1 MKFLLCTWGSS
12 GDLHPFLSL
21 GNELRDRG
29 HEVTLVGLGIW
40 EEKARQAGL
49 QFVAAEPGR
58 KPDEMAIHPDLFSHR
73 NFGLDSFRILM
84 RDFVLPTFEPWT
96 ECLLRLAPSFDCL
109 VAHSFV
115 LVAPVIAEKIG
126 IRFVSASLAPGV
138 IPSDYSMP
146 AGSDLNP
153 FRGWLGRK
161 INRAIWKTGMRLIR
175 PHVDPEVNRLRSK
188 YGLSPVKDTSFRSV
202 STGLH
207 LQLYSRHFAKREPDW
222 PPSLQHAGFCFWNED
237 GAWSPPKVLTHFLEA
252 GAKPVLFTLGTS
264 AIMSPQRFY
273 EDAVEAVQNSR
284 HRAILL
290 TGLERNK
297 PANLS
302 QNVLALNYAPHS
314 WIMSRCSVAVHQ
326 CGIGTTS
333 QALRA
338 GLPSILCPFA
348 FDQPNNAI
356 RVRSLGAGI
365 ILPQKHRNAL
375 RMREA
380 IERVTSETRF
390 CESAQAI
397 AQKITEENGPARA
410 AELLEQFVG
419 QKRPSE
425 RF

>member
-21 GNELRDRG
+21 GNELRRRG
-29 HEVTLVGLGIW
+29 HEVTLVGLGTW
-40 EEKARQAGL
+40 ADKARQAGL
-49 QFVAAEPGR
+49 QLVAAEPGR
-58 KPDEMAIHPDLFSHR
+58 SPEGMDIHPDLFSHR

-84 RDFVLPTFEPWT
+84 RDFVLPTFGPWT
-96 ECLLRLAPSFDCL
+96 DCLLRLAPDFDCL

-115 LVAPVIAEKIG
+115 LVAPVVAEKTG

-188 YGLSPVKDTSFRSV
+188 YGLSPVENTAFQSV
-202 STGLH
+202 SPDLH
-207 LQLYSRHFAKREPDW
+207 LQLYSRHFASREPDW
-222 PPSLQHAGFCFWNED
+222 PPFLQHAGFCFWDED
-237 GAWSPPKVLTHFLEA
+237 GAWSPPKELTHFLEA

-264 AIMSPQRFY
+264 AIMSPRRFY

-290 TGLERNK
+290 TGLKKNQ
-297 PANLS
+297 PVNLP
-302 QNVLALNYAPHS
+302 QNVLALNYAPHG
-314 WIMSRCSVAVHQ
+314 WIMPRCSTIVHQ

-348 FDQPNNAI
+348 FDQPNNAM
-356 RVRSLGAGI
+356 RVRALGAGI
-365 ILPQKHRNAL
+365 VLSPKKRNAWK
-375 RMREA
+375 MREA
-380 IERVTSETRF
+380 VERVTGDPSF
-390 CESAQAI
+390 QESARAI
-397 AQKITEENGPARA
+397 AQRIAGENGPSLA
-410 AELLEQFVG
+410 AKSLEQFVG
-419 QKRPSE
+419 QKRSSE